1 MPRNDHPFFSL
12 MLIYSIWLLSWT
24 FASSLF
30 EVYFFGLGMA
40 VTDIYLAN
48 AFWFVAGI
56 LTVPL
61 FRGFRARDSMLV
73 GILIS
78 MLAVLLLFAYPET
91 WMAYAFRFMIGFT
104 HVFFWAPFNTLYY
117 EFRKGNNAT
126 LGALYYAIGP
136 LLSLFAPAVAGFIAA
151 LLGYPSLYLFSLALF
166 ALSIALTL
174 AFVENRSYRF
184 DFMKGLRA
192 VSGLRSLIF
201 MEGFSAAVIVSV
213 TLPLMLLNFVSN
225 PIEFGTV
232 TSLLTIFSL
241 LATFFTA
248 GLSDRMK
255 NRGSFIIPSIAC
267 FAASALIASQ
277 MIDLAIFFIFFGLVN
292 FFSRI
297 FFPLP
302 LALAVDNSK
311 SLHDTM
317 LVREFMLNVG
327 RLSGTLVGY
336 AIFIF
341 SDLRTVLLL
350 QALMLLIYIPVYEN
364 RKRKLAR
371 D

>member
-1 MPRNDHPFFSL
+1 
-12 MLIYSIWLLSWT
+12 MLIYVIWLLSWT

-56 LTVPL
+56 ITVPF
-61 FRGFRARDSMLV
+61 FRGFRARDSMLG
-73 GILIS
+73 GIAIS
-78 MLAVLLLFAYPET
+78 MLAVALLYAFPAT
-91 WMAYAFRFMIGFT
+91 WMAYVFRFMIGFT

-126 LGALYYAIGP
+126 LGALYYAVGP
-136 LLSLFAPAVAGFIAA
+136 LLSLFAPAIAGFIAA
-151 LLGYPSLYLFSLALF
+151 FLGYASLYLFSLALF

-174 AFVENRSYRF
+174 MLVENRQYSF
-184 DFMKGLRA
+184 DFIKGLKS

-213 TLPLMLLNFVSN
+213 TLPLMLLAFVTS

-232 TSLLTIFSL
+232 TSLLTVFAL

-255 NRGSFIIPSIAC
+255 KRGEFIIPSVIC
-267 FAASALIASQ
+267 FAAAAVLASQ
-277 MIDLAIFFIFFGLVN
+277 VSDLAVFFIFFGLVN

-302 LALAVDNSK
+302 LALAVDNCK
-311 SLHDTM
+311 SLHETM
-317 LVREFMLNVG
+317 IVREFMLNVG

-336 AIFIF
+336 ALFLF
-341 SDLRTVLLL
+341 TDLRTVLLL
-350 QALMLLIYIPVYEN
+350 QALMLILYIPLYEN
-364 RKRKLAR
+364 RKKKLAR
-371 D
+371 H